1 MPLFKNTIIEQ
12 VSPSTYALFME
23 RVDQYIVAP
32 INKGYTYS
40 LSLDQESLAT
50 FVEDNGL
57 YILSSLF
64 LLCAIVTCVFGR
76 PVASPPEVVE
86 LKSPPKLHRKVRAVS
101 RGRRIDA
108 FHLMYAS
115 HLTSLR

>member
-1 MPLFKNTIIEQ
+1 
-12 VSPSTYALFME
+12 ME

-32 INKGYTYS
+32 INKGYTLHS
-40 LSLDQESLAT
+40 LSLYQESLAT
-50 FVEDNGL
+50 FVEGNGL